1 MAWWKRSDAEPA
13 ATPAAAE
20 AEIRKAYERGRRDER
35 ARHRSHPFLAMMV
48 FMVALAGA
56 GMMYLAAREGSFSRG
71 GEVVDL
77 KLANA
82 TDNALASSATSPSP
96 QTGDT
101 QLQR

>member
-1 MAWWKRSDAEPA
+1 MPWWKRSDTDPA
-13 ATPAAAE
+13 ATPAAAD

-35 ARHRSHPFLAMMV
+35 SRHKSHPFLAMIV

-77 KLANA
+77 KLASA
-82 TDNALASSATSPSP
+82 TDGAMASKPSA
-96 QTGDT
+96 QAGNT

>member
-1 MAWWKRSDAEPA
+1 MPWWKRSDAEPA
-13 ATPAAAE
+13 TTSAAAE

-35 ARHRSHPFLAMMV
+35 SRHKSHPVLAVLV

-77 KLANA
+77 KLASA
-82 TDNALASSATSPSP
+82 ADGALGKTAQP
-96 QTGDT
+96 DT
-101 QLQR
+101 AQLQR